1 MHIPTRFLIAILIIA
16 SVVAIPLAGGADD
29 ANDTFPLIGGDQGYY
44 RVHSDV
50 DGATVFLDTIQEG
63 VTSGGYLDVQVY
75 VTGTPFRTY
84 TVRKAGYV
92 PFTADITQYPA
103 KDETV
108 DLFANLT
115 PLPHFTRELQSG
127 WNLLS
132 TPVLLDNWSDTI
144 SSIFTPED
152 RAEIDMILKY
162 NDSGWFVV
170 GDEDPLMPLEAFYV
184 DVVGSAPVTA
194 NFFPSPFASGPPER
208 DLPAGMSLIGPA
220 PAFDNGTFPDTPVEE
235 ALASIREGTNGGI
248 GYVIGIS
255 PALDQPGWAYPR
267 GGVSQVMMPFHGYWV
282 VMDNPGTLK
291 GGSATP
297 VS

>member
-1 MHIPTRFLIAILIIA
+1 MQIPTRFLVAFLIIA
-16 SVVAIPLAGGADD
+16 IAIPLVTGADD
-29 ANDTFPLIGGDQGYY
+29 DTNDTFPLIGGDQGYY
-44 RVHSDV
+44 RVHSDA
-50 DGATVFLDTIQEG
+50 DGATVFLDDIQEG

-75 VTGTPFRTY
+75 VTATPFQTF

-108 DLFANLT
+108 DLYANLT
-115 PLPHFTRELQSG
+115 PLPHFTRELQGG
-127 WNLLS
+127 WNILS

-144 SSIFTPED
+144 PSIFTPED
-152 RAEIDMILKY
+152 RAEIGMILKY
-162 NDSGWFVV
+162 NESGWFVV

-220 PAFDNGTFPDTPVEE
+220 PEFTEGTFPDTPVEE
-235 ALASIREGTNGGI
+235 ALASIRDGTNGGI

-255 PALDQPGWAYPR
+255 PALDQPGWVYPR
-267 GGVSQVMMPFHGYWV
+267 GGASQVMMPFNGYWV

-291 GGSATP
+291 GESTTP
-297 VS
+297 VP